1 MYAFDLIEHNGDD
14 LRDLPLIERKRR
26 LAKLL
31 GRAKRRAIRFNEHL
45 TGDGPT
51 VFDHVCRMGL
61 EGIVSKRVDAPYRS
75 GPSKVWLKSKNPES
89 AAVRREREE
98 EWR

>member
-1 MYAFDLIEHNGDD
+1 M
-14 LRDLPLIERKRR
+14 PLLARKRR

-31 GRAKRRAIRFNEHL
+31 GRSQRWAIRFVEHL

-51 VFDHVCRMGL
+51 IFHHVCRVGAGGHRL
-61 EGIVSKRVDAPYRS
+61 EADGRAVSQRAVKERTWVN
-75 GPSKVWLKSKNPES
+75 SKNPES
-89 AAVRREREE
+89 AAVQRKREE